1 MTTLTLS
8 IDGSRTVEPAN
19 LTTLNSALK
28 ALTQAHEANDPVA
41 VRSGSLRWRD
51 GGVWIQVSLTLPTTP
66 SEIETDKD
74 TLAQVAVDT
83 GLVADRTTALEAI
96 DVA

>member
-1 MTTLTLS
+1 MTNLTLS
-8 IDGSRTVEPAN
+8 IDGSRTVDASN
-19 LTTLNSALK
+19 LTDLNSALE
-28 ALTQAHEANDPVA
+28 ALTQAHEADSPVA

-66 SEIETDKD
+66 SNIESDKD
-74 TLAQVAVDT
+74 TLAQVAADT
-83 GLVADRTTALEAI
+83 GLVSDAQTAIEEI

>member
-1 MTTLTLS
+1 MTDLTLS
-8 IDGSRTVEPAN
+8 IQGSRTVDATN
-19 LTTLNSALK
+19 LTGLDSALK
-28 ALTQAHEANDPVA
+28 ALTQAHESENPVA
-41 VRSGSLRWRD
+41 IRSGSLRWRD

-66 SEIETDKD
+66 SEIETNKQ

-83 GLVADRTTALEAI
+83 GLVSDIETAMEAV